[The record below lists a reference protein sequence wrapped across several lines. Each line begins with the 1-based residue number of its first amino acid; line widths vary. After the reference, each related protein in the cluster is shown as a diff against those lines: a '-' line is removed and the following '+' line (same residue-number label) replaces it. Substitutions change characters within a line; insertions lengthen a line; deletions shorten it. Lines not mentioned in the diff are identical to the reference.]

1 LFDLFKNLIKPLS
14 TCYIKV
20 AICMLKMKY
29 FTRPVYLPSQHQ
41 SGQVEKGT
49 HDVWPSYPFLEQPC
63 PPHLKNACQTHTL
76 IPTVNAFDYFCSQV
90 TELKGPIHMIDHQK
104 HCRDKVRCRVLL
116 RPDHDNGACKKMP
129 QLEPLNKHMYVC
141 ECYSIQ
147 PLQSSP

>member
-1 LFDLFKNLIKPLS
+1 LHVEDEIFYEAHVFAITAPVRPGGGL
-14 TCYIKV
+14 KV
-20 AICMLKMKY
+20 
-29 FTRPVYLPSQHQ
+29 
-41 SGQVEKGT
+41 KGT

-63 PPHLKNACQTHTL
+63 PPHLKNACQTRTL

-116 RPDHDNGACKKMP
+116 RPNHDNGAFKKMP
-129 QLEPLNKHMYVC
+129 QLEPLNQHMYVC

-147 PLQSSP
+147 PLQSTP